1 MKEIKFRVWDLIG
14 KRMLK
19 WGDIMHLPAWEIFPG
34 TPEQRAYNVM
44 QYTGIK
50 DKFKK
55 ELYDG
60 DIIMVGSREDNII
73 YQVMYDDENLCYI
86 AYQCVHGTKIA
97 INIGDI
103 NRICKFEIIGNIYEN
118 PELCQN

>member
-1 MKEIKFRVWDLIG
+1 MKILKFRVWDLIG

-19 WGDIMHLPAWEIFPG
+19 WGDIMNLPAWEIFPG

-44 QYTGIK
+44 QYTGIN
-50 DKFKK
+50 DKNKK

-60 DIIMVGSREDNII
+60 DIFAIGSREDNII
-73 YQVMYDDENLCYI
+73 CQVIFDEENLCYT
-86 AYQCVHGTKIA
+86 ASYLHGTKIT
-97 INIGDI
+97 INLGDI
-103 NRICKFEIIGNIYEN
+103 HRSCEFEIIGNIYEN